1 MTWWE
6 DFDTRQRLA
15 DRDRRRNRQAWY
27 ATGVL
32 VALLLVARACS

>member
-1 MTWWE
+1 MTWE
-6 DFDTRQRLA
+6 DFDERMKLA

-27 ATGVL
+27 SAGVL